1 MGVSVVSPPEPASP
15 VPTRSPR
22 RSLAALAALV
32 TLVAIGTAAL
42 LDLRTPEPVAA
53 DAPPGQFSAGRADE
67 HVRVVAAGTH
77 VAGSPAN
84 ERVRAYLETTLRGL
98 GLETEVQDT
107 VAEEAGQLSGAAA
120 GATLARVR
128 NVVARLPGTDPTG
141 RVFLVAHYDSVQSGP
156 GGNDDAVGTS
166 AILEVARALS
176 SGERPRNDIVFV
188 LTDAE
193 EACLCGASAFASGH
207 PLAAEGGV
215 VINLEAR
222 GSTGPVIMFET
233 SRDNAG
239 LVDVFGRAAPHAIGT
254 SFAVEVYRLLPND
267 TDFTAFLDRGFTG
280 LNSAYL
286 DGSAIYHTPLD
297 TPANV
302 DRGSLQQHGANTLAL
317 AREFGATDLAD
328 LRASGDATYFP
339 VPGALVRYPG
349 WLTWPLALLAVV
361 AVGLLGWSTRR
372 RRGVSWSRLGAGFGL
387 ALLPIVVAPVLAQLF
402 WLAVTTIRPGYAE
415 LLDPYRP
422 LWYRLAVLA
431 LAATVLLGWY
441 ALLRRRVG
449 AHALAFGGLG
459 WLAVLGVLL
468 AVLTP
473 GGAYLATLPALA
485 GAVGSLVAL
494 ALRPGDPWSVVATTG
509 GAAVGV
515 LILLPT
521 VMLLFPALGM
531 AMGGVAAL
539 FAVLLGLGALPV
551 LDLLHPAPPAPDP
564 LPPTPPAPGP
574 PHPAPATL
582 GLPHPPPAT
591 LGLPHPASAALGLA
605 HPPPDAP
612 RPGSGGTGRAGRA
625 TDALPTL
632 VAAAAAL
639 ALAGTGLVV
648 DRFDAT
654 HPVPTHLMY
663 ALDTSSG
670 TARWLSHESDPRPWT
685 ARYVDSPTSTWAD
698 FPGLG
703 DEEMLAGPAAT
714 ASLPAPALTVLADQT
729 SGDQRTLRLRLTP
742 QRQVR
747 LASLHV
753 AASTARVSQA
763 TVAGRTVPVDVVD
776 TGGPWSFGLVF
787 HAPPADG
794 IEIELVLSPR
804 GGPVSLRAMDASD
817 GLSALPGF
825 QPRPAGVGVVGS
837 HSSEMVAVA
846 HTYSY

>member
-1 MGVSVVSPPEPASP
+1 MATSVESPLEHAPP
-15 VPTRSPR
+15 PTAR
-22 RSLAALAALV
+22 RTRRGLTAAAALAV
-32 TLVAIGTAAL
+32 LVAIGAAAL
-42 LDLRTPEPVAA
+42 LDLRTPAPVGTDSPA
-53 DAPPGQFSAGRADE
+53 GQFSAGRAAE
-67 HVRVVAAGTH
+67 HLEVVGARTH

-84 ERVRAYLETTLRGL
+84 DQVRAYLESTLRDL
-98 GLETEVQDT
+98 GLSTQVQDT
-107 VAEEAGQLSGAAA
+107 VAEEAGQLSGAAG

-128 NVVARLPGTDPTG
+128 NVVARIPGTDPTG

-176 SGERPRNDIVFV
+176 TGPRPRNDIVFV

-207 PLAAEGGV
+207 PLAADGGV
-215 VINLEAR
+215 VLNLEAR

-233 SRDNAG
+233 SPDNAG
-239 LVDVFGRAAPHAIGT
+239 LVGVFGRAAPHAVGT

-267 TDFTAFLDRGFTG
+267 TDFTAFLDHGFTG

-286 DGSAIYHTPLD
+286 DGGAIYHTPLD
-297 TPANV
+297 TPARV
-302 DRGSLQQHGANTLAL
+302 DRGSLQQHGDNALAL

-328 LRASGDATYFP
+328 LRAGNDATYFP
-339 VPGALVRYPG
+339 VPGTLVRYPG

-361 AVGLLGWSTRR
+361 AVGLLGWTTRR
-372 RRGVSWSRLGAGFGL
+372 RGHASWSRMGAGFGL
-387 ALLPIVVAPVLAQLF
+387 ALVPIVVAPVLAQLL
-402 WLAVTTIRPGYAE
+402 WLAITTIRPGYAE

-422 LWYRLAVLA
+422 VWYRLAVLA
-431 LAATVLLGWY
+431 LAAAVLLGWY
-441 ALLRRRVG
+441 ALFRRRIG
-449 AHALAFGGLG
+449 AAALAVGGVG

-485 GAVGSLVAL
+485 GAAGGLVAL
-494 ALRPGDPWSVVATTG
+494 AVRPGSRWAVVAVTA

-551 LDLLHPAPPAPDP
+551 LDLLHPALPAQPPG
-564 LPPTPPAPGP
+564 T
-574 PHPAPATL
+574 APAEKERTEAEHAGPQPTGTEL
-582 GLPHPPPAT
+582 AENEPSEAGQAGAQPTGSEPA
-591 LGLPHPASAALGLA
+591 GPGEVVPGASARRRGAVPAL
-605 HPPPDAP
+605 
-612 RPGSGGTGRAGRA
+612 
-625 TDALPTL
+625 
-632 VAAAAAL
+632 AAAL
-639 ALAGTGLVV
+639 AALVLAGIGLAV
-648 DRFDAT
+648 DRFDAE

-663 ALDTSSG
+663 ALDTNTG
-670 TARWLSHESDPRPWT
+670 TARWLSHETDPQSWT
-685 ARYVDSPTSTWAD
+685 AKYVRSPVSTQAD
-698 FPGLG
+698 FPALG
-703 DEEMLAGPAAT
+703 DDEMLAGPAQAAT
-714 ASLPAPALTVLADQT
+714 LPAPALTVLAERTD
-729 SGDQRTLRLRLTP
+729 GDRRTLRLRLTP

-753 AASTARVSQA
+753 AASTATVVRA
-763 TVAGRTVPVDVVD
+763 TVAGRDVPVASVTD
-776 TGGPWSFGLVF
+776 GGPWSFGLVF
-787 HAPPADG
+787 HAPPTDG
-794 IEIELVLSPR
+794 IEIELVLSLR

-817 GLSALPGF
+817 DLSGLPGF
-825 QPRPAGVGVVGS
+825 RPRPADVGVVGS